1 MFTLVFVCCFWR
13 KSKQRARRVIRSL
26 WCFSCSTVVQESSAV
41 LQAWSWTGTAADGR
55 WDVPSSRHP
64 LLEQSLGTSQPATP
78 SPAPSTQRYLPLR
91 GGNRWG
97 RERSCSRGGGHGW
110 NPKERRE
117 RSQTEGRHKVLPRQ
131 QESNL
136 TWSTPHFKS
145 ISTPKKIQTLLFYF
159 GQLYFL
165 SSVSGALCSCQ
176 ETCQPSGSFYFYS
189 DPTTTKHARLFVP
202 SAT

>member
-1 MFTLVFVCCFWR
+1 MGDEMFPQAGILCWR
-13 KSKQRARRVIRSL
+13 RTWGHL
-26 WCFSCSTVVQESSAV
+26 N
-41 LQAWSWTGTAADGR
+41 LQG
-55 WDVPSSRHP
+55 HI
-64 LLEQSLGTSQPATP
+64 LH
-78 SPAPSTQRYLPLR
+78 PAPSRTSRG

-97 RERSCSRGGGHGW
+97 RQRSRSRGGGQGW
-110 NPKERRE
+110 NPKERRD
-117 RSQTEGRHKVLPRQ
+117 RSQMEGRHKVLPRQ

-136 TWSTPHFKS
+136 TWTKLHFKS
-145 ISTPKKIQTLLFYF
+145 FSTPKKIQTLLFYF